1 MDDSHEFSHCI
12 FPLFSAK
19 VKRLSLEIS
28 QVCRRRGLNTLGI
41 SLMRACICVC
51 SNWGKKKH
59 ERAGGGENLKRGVDE
74 EFLSLQK
81 GQSIIQ
87 VVDLRSSNI
96 IQVTDA
102 KGQRCSNSHK
112 RNQNRIHSHTILRC
126 KGNTVVFPVGLVHY
140 QRNVGYGN
148 SIAIAGVISI
158 ANSVFGSEPAIET
171 IVSQI
176 QSNF

>member
-1 MDDSHEFSHCI
+1 M
-12 FPLFSAK
+12 LT
-19 VKRLSLEIS
+19 VLEGS
-28 QVCRRRGLNTLGI
+28 YGNAAVCVPIGERRSMRG
-41 SLMRACICVC
+41 R
-51 SNWGKKKH
+51 
-59 ERAGGGENLKRGVDE
+59 GGENLKRGVDE

-102 KGQRCSNSHK
+102 KGETSLAIFPAKFQKKKKLTESGRKVACLVTQVLYHGQVRVLQK
-112 RNQNRIHSHTILRC
+112 C

-148 SIAIAGVISI
+148 TIAIAGVISI